1 MSPFKLSASEGPQSN
16 RGFHHICERKE
27 RDGLTVDR
35 RPGNLTS
42 EMAILPRA
50 ESFMRTRTRG
60 SPSWPE
66 RTLRGRIHYC
76 RLIETNSQKST
87 CRSGAGHTFGSDR
100 VRKKQSSAIIAADV
114 RRFSHLINTDEV
126 LGTHNSR
133 SLVVVLGSG
142 PAVQGIVLGPGDRLF
157 DEAKVKVKQF
167 LGLRAGDDRGFAIG
181 RRHGNLCGQKGPGSI
196 GGVIGGNHR
205 CSSCR
210 WIPRSFPIRSV

>member
-87 CRSGAGHTFGSDR
+87 CRSGAGHTFGSD
-100 VRKKQSSAIIAADV
+100 SA
-114 RRFSHLINTDEV
+114 V
-126 LGTHNSR
+126 LLVYGEQDWAPPVERERTR
-133 SLVVVLGSG
+133 SLIPSVAICHNHCIEDDDEKAAQHQSCASVLRSPAHWHLRRRRPRSGSCPPTARDRSPPRIDNPG
-142 PAVQGIVLGPGDRLF
+142 FAARGRRPRRGPGAARSP
-157 DEAKVKVKQF
+157 AAA
-167 LGLRAGDDRGFAIG
+167 RS
-181 RRHGNLCGQKGPGSI
+181 RH
-196 GGVIGGNHR
+196 
-205 CSSCR
+205 
-210 WIPRSFPIRSV
+210 PR

>member
-87 CRSGAGHTFGSDR
+87 CRSGAGHTFGSDSR
-100 VRKKQSSAIIAADV
+100 CRIGYAI
-114 RRFSHLINTDEV
+114 RE
-126 LGTHNSR
+126 
-133 SLVVVLGSG
+133 
-142 PAVQGIVLGPGDRLF
+142 
-157 DEAKVKVKQF
+157 
-167 LGLRAGDDRGFAIG
+167 
-181 RRHGNLCGQKGPGSI
+181 RHAHFG
-196 GGVIGGNHR
+196 
-205 CSSCR
+205 
-210 WIPRSFPIRSV
+210 